1 MLTMT
6 ACGACG
12 RRVRRPKRCG
22 KRAPRCRS
30 PSQSCDRVFHA
41 AGRIHRPSATIRPT
55 RMPQE
60 RRSRRRPTCAPPRRS
75 PWTGHGV
82 AFADVFGAAFV
93 RRIEGP
99 FSSMRC
105 VSWSNRSQIAS
116 AAAPFEPPTKPHAAP
131 SLRSDSPRDR
141 AHRLEPESDRALGA
155 HPPRPPGRHRAR
167 GGGVAPA
174 GRGRCWLSS
183 SRAGPARPRP
193 RPTTCCARPTARARS
208 GTTWRCCAA
217 IRTTWPRWPTRWS
230 STTNTPRT

>member
-1 MLTMT
+1 MT

-12 RRVRRPKRCG
+12 RRVRRPQRCG

-116 AAAPFEPPTKPHAAP
+116 AWLGSPITPCQSVTGSWQAMMPLVTSLLTRWLVGTPQGAVRPAPLDSALDETTRGRGHLRQLDNQLGEHWKIGTLAA
-131 SLRSDSPRDR
+131 
-141 AHRLEPESDRALGA
+141 ALGVHQETVRRRA
-155 HPPRPPGRHRAR
+155 AARDGRPPPRA
-167 GGGVAPA
+167 
-174 GRGRCWLSS
+174 
-183 SRAGPARPRP
+183 
-193 RPTTCCARPTARARS
+193 
-208 GTTWRCCAA
+208 
-217 IRTTWPRWPTRWS
+217 
-230 STTNTPRT
+230 